1 MLIDAKKQAIYD
13 KVKFIELSDVSS
25 DIKAPKIIMP
35 EIAFE
40 TLIKGECKAGV
51 TPHIMKYPTK
61 QDNIKMVVSVQISIA
76 YPFDMHVSLIIGSVK
91 SSLKD
96 DLSVE

>member
-1 MLIDAKKQAIYD
+1 MTCKICKCNHYFLSLVLNISSIRWDIANPPNMLIDAKKQAIYD

-51 TPHIMKYPTK
+51 TPHIMK
-61 QDNIKMVVSVQISIA
+61 
-76 YPFDMHVSLIIGSVK
+76 
-91 SSLKD
+91 
-96 DLSVE
+96 

>member
-51 TPHIMKYPTK
+51 TPHIMK
-61 QDNIKMVVSVQISIA
+61 
-76 YPFDMHVSLIIGSVK
+76 
-91 SSLKD
+91 
-96 DLSVE
+96 